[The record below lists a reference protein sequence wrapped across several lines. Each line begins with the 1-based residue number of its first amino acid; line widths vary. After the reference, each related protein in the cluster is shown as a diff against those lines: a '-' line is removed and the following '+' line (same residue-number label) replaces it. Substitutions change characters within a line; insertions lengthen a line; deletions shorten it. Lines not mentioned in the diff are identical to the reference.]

1 MEKKKRQ
8 LLGETSVTFSPP
20 ETPAEEPVAPEPVAP
35 AASPVAPASPVVE
48 PRPLVPPAPV
58 HWTKS
63 PPAHIQVTESL
74 ASRAL
79 RPQKLL
85 EDREGLSRA
94 YSSPNNVY
102 VRGNVVYVAGTQL
115 NRSAGEAMGDLFS
128 DVKLPFVG
136 VSGSRRFAEL
146 QQALASHRTVTTLV
160 GHSLGAA
167 VSLEMA
173 QRRPELATTSYGAPV
188 MDVFA
193 KSSKSVPNRF
203 ANYGDPIAM
212 FDTNATPAVNMGNP
226 HAFSNFTKTSATDSS
241 KGYENAD
248 GSVTLFE

>member
-35 AASPVAPASPVVE
+35 PVAAPVVE
-48 PRPLVPPAPV
+48 QRPTPTKSAPV
-58 HWTKS
+58 HWTKT

-94 YSSPNNVY
+94 YDSPNNVY
-102 VRGNVVYVAGTQL
+102 VRGNTAYIAGTQL
-115 NRSAGEAMGDLFS
+115 NRIFGEAMGDLFA

-136 VSGSRRFAEL
+136 ASGSRRFGEL
-146 QQALASHRTVTTLV
+146 QQAFSSNKQVTTLV
-160 GHSLGAA
+160 GDSLGGAA
-167 VSLEMA
+167 VLEA
-173 QRRPELATTSYGAPV
+173 ARQRPELATTTYGAPV
-188 MDVFA
+188 LDVFA
-193 KSSKSVPNRF
+193 KSSQPVANRF

-212 FDTNATPAVNMGNP
+212 FDTNATPAVNLGNP
-226 HAFSNFTKTSATDSS
+226 HSFNNFTHTSATDSS
-241 KGYENAD
+241 KGYENPD